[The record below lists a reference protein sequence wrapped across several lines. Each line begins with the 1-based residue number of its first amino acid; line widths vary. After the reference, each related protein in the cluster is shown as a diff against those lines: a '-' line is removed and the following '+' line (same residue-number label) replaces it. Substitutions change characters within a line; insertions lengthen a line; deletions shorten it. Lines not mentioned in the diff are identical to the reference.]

1 MSTIV
6 TDENG
11 KAIQAIRQSTVQNVS
26 IGAGSLQSAVFT
38 ETLVR
43 LLPTSACYVRFGEN
57 PTVTSANGTLLA
69 AGVPEYFGVV
79 PGQRLA
85 VIQVAAG
92 GTLNITE
99 AL

>member
-38 ETLVR
+38 ETLWI
-43 LLPTSACYVRFGEN
+43 AM
-57 PTVTSANGTLLA
+57 
-69 AGVPEYFGVV
+69 
-79 PGQRLA
+79 
-85 VIQVAAG
+85 
-92 GTLNITE
+92 
-99 AL
+99 